1 MNISKNSQD
10 CTFDSIDLSDEII
23 IVDTIDDEVIEE
35 MLCNTAY

>member
-10 CTFDSIDLSDEII
+10 TFDSIDLCDDIM
-23 IVDTIDDEVIEE
+23 IVETINDDEVIEE